1 MPGQTVQVWQGST
14 LIGSAV
20 TDGDGFYTIS
30 YKATGKDKAS
40 PYNVTLVN
48 PASNVLVQSGG
59 GTISTS
65 TPTTQSVTLKSNGNV
80 EVDFP
85 LMP

>member
-1 MPGQTVQVWQGST
+1 MPGQTVQVRLDNT

-20 TDGDGFYTIS
+20 TDGGGYYTIS
-30 YKATGKDKAS
+30 YKAKAGS
-40 PYNVTLVN
+40 YTVTLVN
-48 PASNVLVQSGG
+48 PTSNVLVQSGG
-59 GTISTS
+59 GTISAS

>member
-14 LIGSAV
+14 LVGSAV
-20 TDGDGFYTIS
+20 TDKDGYYTIS
-30 YKATGKDKAS
+30 YKATGKAS
-40 PYNVTLVN
+40 TYNVTLVN
-48 PASNVLVQSGG
+48 PTSNVLVQSGG

-65 TPTTQSVTLKSNGNV
+65 TPTTQSVTLKSNGSV
-80 EVDFP
+80 EADFP